1 MQPTGDVTMQSVG
14 DSNRDETLFCT
25 PIAGSFSGYR
35 DQKAESSSDDH
46 EGISSSSDEPGH
58 FRAPKERSAD
68 KRNARSIMSGL

>member
-25 PIAGSFSGYR
+25 PIAGFSGYR
-35 DQKAESSSDDH
+35 ERKSESSSDEH
-46 EGISSSSDEPGH
+46 EGKSSSPDEPGH